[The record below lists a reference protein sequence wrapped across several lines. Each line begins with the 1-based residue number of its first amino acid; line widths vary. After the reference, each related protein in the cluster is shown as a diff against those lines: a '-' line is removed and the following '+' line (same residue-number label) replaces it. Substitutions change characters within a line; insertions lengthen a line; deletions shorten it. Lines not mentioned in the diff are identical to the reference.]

1 MVAPYRATLRSG
13 RPTAVFNTLEVGYF
27 YALSSIS
34 NERSKGKNAT
44 VLLPEVR
51 LVLANALSNEM
62 GVSHRLE
69 VCDTPAPTPEEVQ
82 ILFKVCSVI
91 CLPVKVSS

>member
-13 RPTAVFNTLEVGYF
+13 RPTAVFNTLEVGYS

-34 NERSKGKNAT
+34 NKRSKGRNAA
-44 VLLPEVR
+44 VLLPERR
-51 LVLANALSNEM
+51 LVLASALSHEM
-62 GVSHRLE
+62 GVSHRLW

-82 ILFKVCSVI
+82 MLFA
-91 CLPVKVSS
+91 